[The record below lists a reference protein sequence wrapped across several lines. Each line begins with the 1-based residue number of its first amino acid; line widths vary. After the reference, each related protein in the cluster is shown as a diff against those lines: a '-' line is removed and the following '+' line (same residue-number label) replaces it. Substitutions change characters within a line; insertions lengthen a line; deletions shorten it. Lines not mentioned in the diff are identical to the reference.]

1 MSDALA
7 MPDNLQACQT
17 LVEQLVITVAELE
30 LKNADLTDKH
40 LAQQLEI
47 AYLIKLAFQRR
58 SERYLEDPN
67 QLKLDLGN
75 SDEAH
80 DAAEG
85 LQDAKQEQ
93 AAADELII
101 AEHIRKK
108 QSRAKKPRHEQLP
121 AGTDRRLVA
130 AALRSRSAGHG
141 RTAALR
147 NARQAGHHWV
157 RRDGN
162 A

>member
-17 LVEQLVITVAELE
+17 LVEQLVITVAEQQQQITTLE
-30 LKNADLTDKH
+30 DQR

-47 AYLIKLAFQRR
+47 AYLIKLAFHRR

-75 SDEAH
+75 GDEAH

-101 AEHIRKK
+101 AEHTRKK
-108 QSRAKKPRHEQLP
+108 QAKAKKPRNEQLP

-141 RTAALR
+141 
-147 NARQAGHHWV
+147 
-157 RRDGN
+157 
-162 A
+162 